1 MHEATIVRL
10 MNARPA
16 EAPASEAD
24 FRSSH
29 PRFNHQLNTMGTNL
43 PRDSTIERAR
53 ANMIEQQIRTWEVLS
68 QDVLDILHIVH
79 REDFVPEPYRALAFV
94 DTEIPL
100 IVDGQETGETML
112 APKFEARILQEV
124 AVRANDSVLEV
135 GAGSGYMAALLAFK
149 AERVV
154 TVEIDPRL
162 KAFAESNLARAG
174 VRNVRVELGN
184 GVGSGG
190 GGDFRGAGWP
200 AIGEVDVLVVSGSL
214 PFVPKSLLDQVR
226 VGGRLA
232 AVVGDAPA
240 MSAEIWRRT
249 GEATWDTVKIFETVV
264 KRLRDAPRVSQF
276 VF

>member
-1 MHEATIVRL
+1 M
-10 MNARPA
+10 
-16 EAPASEAD
+16 S
-24 FRSSH
+24 
-29 PRFNHQLNTMGTNL
+29 TNL
-43 PRDSTIERAR
+43 PRDSAIERAR

-68 QDVLDILHIVH
+68 QDVLDILQIVH
-79 REDFVPEPYRALAFV
+79 REDFVPAPYRALAFV

-100 IVDGQETGETML
+100 VVDGEETGETML

-124 AVRANDSVLEV
+124 AVRANDRVLEI
-135 GAGSGYMAALLAFK
+135 GTGSGYMAALLAFK

-154 TVEIDPRL
+154 SVEIDPRL
-162 KAFAESNLARAG
+162 AAFAEANLSRAG
-174 VRNVRVELGN
+174 VRNVRVDLGN
-184 GVGSGG
+184 GVSAGVGSGV
-190 GGDFRGAGWP
+190 DPDGAGWP

-249 GEATWDTVKIFETVV
+249 GEATWETVRIFETVV

>member
-1 MHEATIVRL
+1 M
-10 MNARPA
+10 
-16 EAPASEAD
+16 S
-24 FRSSH
+24 
-29 PRFNHQLNTMGTNL
+29 TNL

-68 QDVLDILHIVH
+68 QEVLDILQIVH

-94 DTEIPL
+94 DTEVPL
-100 IVDGQETGETML
+100 IVDREETGETML
-112 APKFEARILQEV
+112 PPKFEARILQEV
-124 AVRANDSVLEV
+124 AVRANDTVLEI
-135 GAGSGYMAALLAFK
+135 GSGSGYMAALLAFK

-154 TVEIDPRL
+154 TIEIDPRL
-162 KAFAESNLARAG
+162 KTFAELNLARAG

-184 GVGSGG
+184 GVGS
-190 GGDFRGAGWP
+190 DSASRP
-200 AIGEVDVLVVSGSL
+200 SIGEVDVLVVSGSL
-214 PFVPKSLLDQVR
+214 PFVPKSLLDRVR

-264 KRLRDAPRVSQF
+264 KRLRDAPRLSRF